1 MNQTVIG
8 LGVSLLVFALGGCGS
23 PPQIGADRDV
33 FNAVDALDTAVSL
46 RGLKLVD
53 RCETTLKDLRDA
65 GKLPEAAFKSLGA
78 IIAEARG
85 GKWEPARDHLG
96 QFMEEQRRR

>member
-1 MNQTVIG
+1 V
-8 LGVSLLVFALGGCGS
+8 L
-23 PPQIGADRDV
+23 D
-33 FNAVDALDTAVSL
+33 VDARDTAVSS
-46 RGLKLVD
+46 RVFKLVD

-65 GKLPEAAFKSLGA
+65 GKMPDPASQSLGA

>member
-1 MNQTVIG
+1 MNQTVIV

-46 RGLKLVD
+46 RDLKLVD

-65 GKLPEAAFKSLGA
+65 GKMPDPASQFLG
-78 IIAEARG
+78 RSS
-85 GKWEPARDHLG
+85 PR
-96 QFMEEQRRR
+96 